1 MFVLIGDFMDRVIL
15 HCDLNSF
22 FCSASLL
29 EHPDL
34 KGKAVAVCG
43 DASKRHGIILAKSQP
58 AKRAGIRTGEV
69 IWKAKQLCPGLV
81 LLPAN
86 YPLYMKLS
94 KKVTKIYEHFTGK
107 IEPFGIDE
115 CWLDITPRRTSDT
128 YGFETA
134 HRIREMVK
142 NDTGLTVSVG
152 VSWNK
157 VFAKLGSDYRK
168 PDAVTEISRE
178 NYKKLAWTLPC
189 SDLIYVGR
197 ATRKKLEKVGVNTI
211 GDIANCP
218 KPFLKSLLGKNG
230 LTLHDF
236 ASGNDTSPV
245 QSIDHKYA
253 VKGIGNSMT
262 TVHDLT
268 CDGEVKQAFLILGE
282 MVAYRARK
290 KRLQGSVLGIYL
302 RDKNLAHITRQ
313 MSLNK
318 STFIAD
324 EIVEH
329 AMVLYRAN
337 WDASKRP
344 IRSIG
349 VRLTRL
355 SPIGKYTQMNF
366 LDPKHIYVQNLE
378 FAKDD
383 IVHRFGKQAI
393 TRASLMKT
401 TVAESNPKEQH
412 VVHPLSFFRM

>member
-1 MFVLIGDFMDRVIL
+1 MDRVIL

-22 FCSASLL
+22 FASASLL
-29 EHPDL
+29 KRPDL
-34 KGKAVAVCG
+34 KSRAVAVCG
-43 DASKRHGIILAKSQP
+43 DASKRHGIVLAKNQP
-58 AKRAGIRTGEV
+58 AKRAGVRTGEV
-69 IWKAKQLCPGLV
+69 IWKAKQLCPDIV
-81 LLPAN
+81 MLPAD
-86 YPLYMKLS
+86 YPLYMEMS
-94 KKVTKIYEHFTGK
+94 KEVTKIYERYTGR

-115 CWLDITPRRTSDT
+115 CWLDITPRRTSKS
-128 YGFETA
+128 YGFDMA
-134 HRIREMVK
+134 HNIRRTIKKE
-142 NDTGLTVSVG
+142 TGLTVSVG

-157 VFAKLGSDYRK
+157 IFAKLGSDYRK
-168 PDAVTEISRE
+168 PDAVTEISRQ
-178 NYKKLAWTLPC
+178 NYKELAWSLPS

-197 ATRKKLEKVGVNTI
+197 ATRKKLERVGINTI
-211 GDIANCP
+211 GDIAKSP
-218 KPFLKSLLGKNG
+218 RPFLKSLLGKNG

-245 QSIDHKYA
+245 QSVDHTYA

-268 CDGEVKQAFLILGE
+268 CDNDVMQALLILSE

-302 RDKNLAHITRQ
+302 RDKNLSHITRQ
-313 MSLNK
+313 MSLTR

-324 EIVEH
+324 EIVKY
-329 AMVLYRAN
+329 AMILYRAN

-355 SPIGKYTQMNF
+355 SPIGKYTQMSF
-366 LDPKHIYVQNLE
+366 IDPKRIYMQNLE

-383 IVHRFGKQAI
+383 IVRRFGKTAI

-401 TVAESNPKEQH
+401 TVAEANPKEQH